1 MYFLGYIYSMFS
13 FFFFY
18 VFGYWNMN
26 WINYFIFKWLKN
38 KVVIV
43 LFKSFII
50 SVWKLFSFLVIW
62 EIRFL
67 NFFKDLKCIYWLI
80 KYVIL
85 DIYYF
90 FISYKWYKKDNNWY
104 NRRYKK
110 ML

>member
-1 MYFLGYIYSMFS
+1 MYY
-13 FFFFY
+13 
-18 VFGYWNMN
+18 
-26 WINYFIFKWLKN
+26 LK
-38 KVVIV
+38 V
-43 LFKSFII
+43 LYII

-90 FISYKWYKKDNNWY
+90 FISYKWYKKKIIIDIIGDIK
-104 NRRYKK
+104 RCYKWFVDCK
-110 ML
+110 